1 MVLPIMR
8 WALLYQ
14 LTMQKIPQ
22 DIPTD
27 QTGNENHLIEPLQVI
42 LGCFKVTV
50 NAN

>member
-1 MVLPIMR
+1 MVLPKVG

-27 QTGNENHLIEPLQVI
+27 QADKENRLTEPLQVL